1 MKIARIL
8 HASDFSRAS
17 RPAFRL
23 ACDLARTLKAELIVF
38 NAAQVVLPMAG
49 EGYVSPA
56 VVREIWTAG
65 RREAERGVDR
75 LVRQARARRVR
86 ARAAVGEGGAAGA
99 IVRAARRYRAGLV
112 VVGTRGRSG
121 IRRLLLGSVA
131 ERVVRSA
138 HCPVLTVGA

>member
-1 MKIARIL
+1 MKIKRIL

-17 RPAFRL
+17 RPAFHL

-38 NAAQVVLPMAG
+38 TAAQVVVPMAG
-49 EGYVSPA
+49 EGYVSPT
-56 VVREIWTAG
+56 VVREVWAAG

-75 LVRQARARRVR
+75 LVGQARARRVR
-86 ARAAVGEGGAAGA
+86 VRAAVGEGAAADA
-99 IVRAARRYRAGLV
+99 IVRAARRHRAGLV

-121 IRRLLLGSVA
+121 VRRLLLGSVA

-138 HCPVLTVGA
+138 PCPVLTVGA